1 MINILLGTL
10 GILSAFFLYFFLRD
24 FFKGRTNLGDA
35 RWSTLLGI
43 GFGTNFFDTLGIGSF
58 APTTAFFKFLRLVDD
73 KVIPGTL
80 NVGHALPVV
89 TQAVIFITV
98 IQVESVTLVSLLVAS
113 VAGAILG
120 AGIVSTLPKRKIQ
133 LGMGLALLAVA
144 VALLASLLNLYPA
157 GGAAV
162 GLTGWKLTV
171 AVAAS
176 FILGA
181 LMTIG
186 VGFYAPCMALI
197 YSLGMSPLV
206 AFPVMMG
213 SCAFLMPAAGARF
226 IRAGAHDRKAAMA
239 LTLGGIPG
247 VLLAAFIIT
256 SLPLVIL
263 KWLVLVVILSTAL
276 SMFKSA
282 AETKS

>member
-1 MINILLGTL
+1 MINILLSAL
-10 GILSAFFLYFFLRD
+10 GILSAFFLYFFFRD
-24 FFKGRTNLGDA
+24 FSKSRTHLGDA

-43 GFGTNFFDTLGIGSF
+43 GFVTNFFDTLGIGSF

-73 KVIPGTL
+73 KAIPGTL

-98 IQVESVTLVSLLVAS
+98 IQVEGVTLVSLLVAS

-133 LGMGLALLAVA
+133 LGMGLALFAVA

-226 IRAGAHDRKAAMA
+226 IKARAHDRKAAIA

-247 VLLAAFIIT
+247 VLLAAFVIT

-263 KWLVLVVILSTAL
+263 KWVVLVVILSTAL

-282 AETKS
+282 AESES